1 MRCFLNNMNFSAL
14 FIICLALLLSSCE
27 DYVSSM
33 EKTGPAG
40 NQAEQTAIERDTQG
54 NTYGYYEYLPADFDP
69 QRKQAYAIIFY
80 WNGQNAISGNGK
92 TDLNKLLTQ
101 GLPQYINEGR
111 HYPAIIIS
119 GMLPDWKGSD
129 VAPFVDYIL
138 NRYNAHIDKSRVYMT
153 GFSAGGGVT
162 LRYIAEHPEH
172 IAAYIAI
179 APAATPPNKSQP
191 SSSMSKIPS
200 WFIHNSGDMT
210 VEIWRSNQ
218 WNRALRKNG
227 GDHKISRPD
236 LETHHAWKKAYSSKE
251 TWQWLFSKRKNISSL
266 GTVE

>member
-1 MRCFLNNMNFSAL
+1 MKFSTS
-14 FIICLALLLSSCE
+14 FIACLALLLSGCE
-27 DYVSSM
+27 GYVSSM
-33 EKTGPAG
+33 GKTGPAG
-40 NQAEQTAIERDTQG
+40 KSAEQTAVERDTQG
-54 NTYGYYEYLPADFDP
+54 NVYGYYEYLPADFDP
-69 QRKQAYAIIFY
+69 KREQAYAVIFY

-92 TDLNKLLTQ
+92 ADLKQLLTQ

-162 LRYIAEHPEH
+162 VRYVAEHPEH

-179 APAATPPNKSQP
+179 APAAKLPTGEQP
-191 SSSMSKIPS
+191 SASMSQVPS
-200 WFIHNSGDMT
+200 WFIHNSGDLT
-210 VEIWRSNQ
+210 VQIRRSNI
-218 WNRALRKNG
+218 WNRALRDMG
-227 GDHKISRPD
+227 GQHKISRPD
-236 LETHHAWKKAYSSKE
+236 QETHYAWKEAYSSEK
-251 TWQWLFSKRKNISSL
+251 TWQWLFSQQKNV
-266 GTVE
+266 GNHDE